1 MFLKDIRVEEMNK
14 NIDWLVFE
22 KHNFGKIQRR
32 KDLRFWDDTQKSRY
46 IESLL
51 TIGSI
56 TPFVIGTPRA
66 ENYCHLVDGFHR
78 FRALLEFVRND
89 EFSLVNLKYLKDF
102 DGKKFSEL
110 PKSIQRR
117 IELVAV
123 KVCVVMPQTSPD
135 YYQDVCRTIN
145 PNIA

>member
-1 MFLKDIRVEEMNK
+1 MFIK
-14 NIDWLVFE
+14 
-22 KHNFGKIQRR
+22 
-32 KDLRFWDDTQKSRY
+32 
-46 IESLL
+46 
-51 TIGSI
+51 
-56 TPFVIGTPRA
+56 
-66 ENYCHLVDGFHR
+66 
-78 FRALLEFVRND
+78 
-89 EFSLVNLKYLKDF
+89 
-102 DGKKFSEL
+102 